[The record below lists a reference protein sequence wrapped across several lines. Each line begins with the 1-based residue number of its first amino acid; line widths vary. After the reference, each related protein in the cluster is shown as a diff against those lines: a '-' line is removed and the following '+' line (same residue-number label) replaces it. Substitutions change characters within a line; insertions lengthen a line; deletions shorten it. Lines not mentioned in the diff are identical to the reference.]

1 MLIACPACDAT
12 YQVPDHLVAAGR
24 QMRCAKCGHDWH
36 FVPEVAPSAER
47 RPEPVEP
54 APVAAPPLERPV
66 VSTPPT
72 DAAKPGKL
80 VLALAWV
87 ASVLAVAGGVAA
99 LFLLRVPLAEAWPPL
114 ERLYGWVGL

>member
-36 FVPEVAPSAER
+36 FVPEVPPSAVR
-47 RPEPVEP
+47 KAEPVEP
-54 APVAAPPLERPV
+54 APVSPPAERPV
-66 VSTPPT
+66 VSAPPQPPVQ
-72 DAAKPGKL
+72 PGHL
-80 VLALAWV
+80 GLLLAWL